1 MNKLCLALCSIA
13 AFSIGLSSTAWS
25 QSANQDGGQWRGNG
39 LIVPAQSGPQ
49 NSEWRGT
56 VAAGA
61 GAVPEFDGAE
71 DFQAIPFLAVQ
82 AQKGPYWVQLRGLQ
96 ASANILPSR
105 QWNAGPVINYRFGRD
120 DDVDNDTLAL
130 LREVDQSIE
139 LGGFVSY
146 TIPNIA
152 KPRDALILRGQMVQD
167 VAGGHEGFIASA
179 SAAYSRPITDKFR
192 LTGSLSSSYGSDDYF
207 DTFFTID
214 ADNAARSGLNQFDAE
229 AGLRDVG
236 LTFVGNYNLTDQ
248 WGLIGVAGYSR
259 LMGDAADSSIVEQE
273 GSENQGIF
281 ALGVSYS
288 F

>member
-1 MNKLCLALCSIA
+1 MLKTSLKILAATALLTTI
-13 AFSIGLSSTAWS
+13 STGSWAQNAPS
-25 QSANQDGGQWRGNG
+25 NGDSWRGNG
-39 LIVPAQSGPQ
+39 LIIPAQSGER
-49 NSEWRGT
+49 NSEWRGS
-56 VAAGA
+56 VSAGV

-105 QWNAGPVINYRFGRD
+105 SWNAGPVANFRFGRD
-120 DDVDNDTLAL
+120 DDANNDTIAT

-146 TIPNIA
+146 TIPNIS
-152 KPRDALILRGQMVQD
+152 KQRDAVILRGQIVQD
-167 VAGGHEGFIASA
+167 VAGGHEGYLADV
-179 SAAYSRPITDKFR
+179 SAAYSRPITKKLR
-192 LTGSLSSSYGSDDYF
+192 LTTSVSTSYGSEDYF

-214 ADNAARSGLNQFDAE
+214 ANNAARSGLAQFDAD
-229 AGLRDVG
+229 AGLRDAG
-236 LTFVGNYNLTDQ
+236 LTFVSNYNINEK
-248 WGLIGVAGYSR
+248 WGIVGVAGYSR
-259 LMGDAADSSIVEQE
+259 LLGDAADSSIVSQE
-273 GSENQGIF
+273 GSENQGIL

>member
-1 MNKLCLALCSIA
+1 M
-13 AFSIGLSSTAWS
+13 
-25 QSANQDGGQWRGNG
+25 
-39 LIVPAQSGPQ
+39 V
-49 NSEWRGT
+49 
-56 VAAGA
+56 
-61 GAVPEFDGAE
+61 
-71 DFQAIPFLAVQ
+71 
-82 AQKGPYWVQLRGLQ
+82 
-96 ASANILPSR
+96 
-105 QWNAGPVINYRFGRD
+105 NYRFGRD
-120 DDVDNDTLAL
+120 DDAENDTIAL

-146 TIPNIA
+146 TMPNVS
-152 KPRDALILRGQMVQD
+152 KLRDALILRGQIVQD
-167 VAGGHEGFIASA
+167 VAGGHEGFIADV

-214 ADNAARSGLNQFDAE
+214 ANNAARSGLNQFDAE
-229 AGLRDVG
+229 AGIRDVG
-236 LTFVGNYNLTDQ
+236 LTFIGNYNLNDR